1 MDPNI
6 FTYKGRTIVAI
17 PTAAGG
23 WVITYEGSDQ
33 EVSRIKQKYGNEY
46 VYADR
51 YIYLAQFDKGKNTL
65 TTTGG
70 PITDQSVLGG
80 ITNEQLVAAMYADQN
95 FYQQATRTNSPNSSE
110 VDPNQP
116 GTPGGSTPTNPN
128 EGIDVIDLR
137 RFSQYMVY
145 PADMRN
151 DQDRIKFTAVE
162 YEATGVT
169 AQANAG
175 STNLPGTP
183 GIRNPNRTDISK
195 KSIIGSVFLPVQAS
209 ITDSNSVDWQGG
221 TLNEIERELANLSLG
236 AMTSSSSNFTEYVQ
250 GQVGAMVGKVA
261 QAAPEIRVA
270 LAGAAVGI
278 QNILGRFGTV
288 LNPNLELLFTGPQLR
303 PFTFTFKMSPRNK
316 EESRRVKEIIKFFK
330 KNMAPKGKGGD
341 IFLRAPNTFFIEY
354 QKGTEL
360 HPSINKI
367 KECALVNC
375 SVDYTPL
382 GTYMTYN
389 DDEGTMVSYSL
400 TLSFQELEPVYD
412 KDYDGHA
419 IGY

>member
-1 MDPNI
+1 MAESTQYLLPN
-6 FTYKGRTIVAI
+6 TQGRYVTVTVTDNSGEVYRVNDDGTRTI
-17 PTAAGG
+17 
-23 WVITYEGSDQ
+23 
-33 EVSRIKQKYGNEY
+33 
-46 VYADR
+46 YAD
-51 YIYLAQFDKGKNTL
+51 YFVEDGKT
-65 TTTGG
+65 
-70 PITDQSVLGG
+70 VLEAS
-80 ITNEQLVAAMYADQN
+80 T
-95 FYQQATRTNSPNSSE
+95 FSSE
-110 VDPNQP
+110 EFQRNLQQSSQRYNQTISNSILEATGQSNSQPDPNQP

-137 RFSQYMVY
+137 KFSDPTYLVY
-145 PADMRN
+145 PADMRD

-175 STNLPGTP
+175 SINLPGTP
-183 GIRNPNRTDISK
+183 GIRNPNRTDISNK
-195 KSIIGSVFLPVQAS
+195 KSIKGSVFLPVQAS

-303 PFTFTFKMSPRNK
+303 PFTFTFKMSPRNEK
-316 EESRRVKEIIKFFK
+316 ESRRVKEIIKFFK

-360 HPSINKI
+360 HPSINQI